1 LTHCDTCE
9 AGDAVTEC
17 AQACAVDAADDSL
30 FQCIVHGKVLLEE
43 GEICCMLVD
52 NDGCVGN
59 GGACWDDWCGSWV
72 GRGHE
77 SDSAEHVAADCWGD
91 SECQES

>member
-1 LTHCDTCE
+1 MCWHLTHCDICE

-17 AQACAVDAADDSL
+17 AQVCAVDTADDLL

-43 GEICCMLVD
+43 DKISCFMLVD

-59 GGACWDDWCGSWV
+59 GGACWDD
-72 GRGHE
+72 
-77 SDSAEHVAADCWGD
+77 
-91 SECQES
+91 